1 MRAESREAQTDR
13 DQFVFV
19 CAVPGVG
26 LALGAFETSLEQVE
40 RCLLLGVM
48 GWLVHTLRLHAAQ
61 L

>member
-1 MRAESREAQTDR
+1 MRAESREAQTDS

-26 LALGAFETSLEQVE
+26 LGAFETSLEQVE
-40 RCLLLGVM
+40 RCLLLGMM